1 MRMLAVFQLAR
12 IYKVFTTSQR
22 PAGPSTPILRVM
34 ALHAAPLAPL
44 AVIPT
49 DWRDLSDE
57 ALIDSY
63 RQGWGPR
70 TREEAADELFLRH
83 QRRITRWC
91 MRFTRD
97 RESASD
103 LAQEILLRAYRNLD
117 KYRGDCRFSTWLYVI
132 ARNCCLT
139 AVQRRAS
146 EPVWIAKSQ
155 STELP
160 DTAANNIHETF
171 EMEESRRGNWRFILD
186 TLDALEARVM
196 LLHYGQE
203 LPLNDV
209 SRILGLTNKSGA
221 KAYIVSARRKLDAAM
236 RHLTPGAAPETAR
249 PTRTAPATNR
259 LHATTPSSATKPTLV
274 PLRSPSPR

>member
-1 MRMLAVFQLAR
+1 
-12 IYKVFTTSQR
+12 
-22 PAGPSTPILRVM
+22 M
-34 ALHAAPLAPL
+34 ALHAATLVPIGIVPN
-44 AVIPT
+44 

-57 ALIDSY
+57 ALIDAY

-70 TREEAADELFLRH
+70 TREEAADELFQRH

-91 MRFTRD
+91 TRFTHD

-160 DTAANNIHETF
+160 DTAANDIHETF
-171 EMEESRRGNWRFILD
+171 EMEESRRDNWRFILE
-186 TLDALEARVM
+186 TLDKLEARVM

-236 RHLTPGAAPETAR
+236 RHLTPATAPETAR
-249 PTRTAPATNR
+249 QPRLVPATNR
-259 LHATTPSSATKPTLV
+259 LHATAQSSATKPALV
-274 PLRSPSPR
+274 PLRSPSQR